1 MSWGLFVLIL
11 VLFIAFSVLL
21 YLQIDN
27 FSYFM
32 ESYFIIVIVVIFIIL
47 IFTLDFDNPITQTVY
62 IQGPVVTK
70 SLTFQVPY
78 NADTGYSNLI
88 SATFSGVWK
97 DNTPTN
103 NQLNTVTFNYGAVAD
118 NGQLGYLL
126 GTDFAG
132 AAIKFTKLP
141 NYQMQVDI
149 ISDKEIDGFL
159 TMTLLCTGSQD
170 IESSFKQL

>member
-62 IQGPVVTK
+62 IQGPTVNK

-88 SATFSGVWK
+88 NATFSGVWK
-97 DNTPTN
+97 NNTPTN
-103 NQLNTVTFNYGAVAD
+103 NQVNTVTFNYGAVAD
-118 NGQLGYLL
+118 NASLGYLL
-126 GTDFAG
+126 GSDVIT
-132 AAIKFTKLP
+132 FTKLP
-141 NYQMQVDI
+141 NYQMRVDI
-149 ISDKEIDGFL
+149 NAANDIDGFL

>member
-62 IQGPVVTK
+62 IQGPTVNK

-88 SATFSGVWK
+88 NATFSGVWAGH
-97 DNTPTN
+97 TPTN
-103 NQLNTVTFNYGAVAD
+103 DQVNTVTFNYD
-118 NGQLGYLL
+118 TFTTTTLL
-126 GTDFAG
+126 GGVIT
-132 AAIKFTKLP
+132 FTKLP

-149 ISDKEIDGFL
+149 NSSETTDGFL